1 MSGATVGAREI
12 TIRGVVLGALITLV
26 FTAAN
31 VYLGLRVGLTFATS
45 IPAAVI
51 SMGVLRLF
59 ANHSVVE
66 NNIVQTI
73 ASAAGTLSS
82 IIFVLPALL
91 MIGWWSGFP
100 YWTTAAVCALGGILG
115 VMYSIPLRRALV
127 TGSDLPYPEGV
138 AGAEV
143 LKIGDSAREMEH
155 NRRGIGVI
163 ALGAAAAAGYALLAS
178 LRVINNSLSATF
190 RVGSG
195 ATMIGASLSLAL
207 IGVGHLVGVTVGV
220 AMIVGLAIAFGVMLP
235 IRTAGQL
242 PPDGDYAV
250 AVARIFSTD
259 VRFIGAGAIAV
270 AAAWTFLKI
279 LGPIL
284 RGIADAAVSA
294 RTRRRGQAVGQTER
308 DIPIHIVAMVV
319 LLSLIPIGWLLAD
332 FTDGTPLDDRRPGAI
347 AAGVLLVL
355 VIGLMVAAVCG
366 YMAGLIGSSNSPIS
380 GVGILVVV
388 LAGLLIKTAYGP
400 ATGSQIPALVA
411 YTVFTAALVFGV
423 ATISNDNAALT
434 LMIPIGAFLGRIY
447 DSWARWSGDDDE
459 RKKRLGVMLAT
470 GLIVGESLYGVLFAV
485 IVATTGKEEPLAMV
499 GDGFRFAS
507 QPLGAIVFAG
517 LLAWLYQRTRVTASY
532 RLAAPAGSSKPLP
545 DLPG

>member
-259 VRFIGAGAIAV
+259 VRFIGAGLLAVGGRYQSGAAIIAEHTHF
-270 AAAWTFLKI
+270 ADDL
-279 LGPIL
+279 
-284 RGIADAAVSA
+284 ADA
-294 RTRRRGQAVGQTER
+294 EL
-308 DIPIHIVAMVV
+308 IVTGEGRFDEQSLHGKVV
-319 LLSLIPIGWLLAD
+319 
-332 FTDGTPLDDRRPGAI
+332 GAI
-347 AAGVLLVL
+347 AAAARPLAIP
-355 VIGLMVAAVCG
+355 VI
-366 YMAGLIGSSNSPIS
+366 
-380 GVGILVVV
+380 V
-388 LAGLLIKTAYGP
+388 LAGQVSLDK
-400 ATGSQIPALVA
+400 SALRSA
-411 YTVFTAALVFGV
+411 GIMAALSIAEYAGSVRLALADAANQLMGLASQV
-423 ATISNDNAALT
+423 AA
-434 LMIPIGAFLGRIY
+434 
-447 DSWARWSGDDDE
+447 
-459 RKKRLGVMLAT
+459 RLGNS
-470 GLIVGESLYGVLFAV
+470 GPSG
-485 IVATTGKEEPLAMV
+485 
-499 GDGFRFAS
+499 
-507 QPLGAIVFAG
+507 
-517 LLAWLYQRTRVTASY
+517 Y
-532 RLAAPAGSSKPLP
+532 R
-545 DLPG
+545 